1 MPSSTTRR
9 CGGITVRSLGQESG
23 AVVTRDQAAAA
34 VLAAFQA
41 AREAGKPSVDCYRA
55 GVRAWK
61 ELYPDQAPE
70 YAAKQAVAIILAANS
85 ELKIYDKL
93 E

>member
-1 MPSSTTRR
+1 MPSSTKRR
-9 CGGITVRSLGQESG
+9 CAGTVRSFGQESG
-23 AVVTRDQAAAA
+23 AVVTREQAAAA
-34 VLAAFQA
+34 VLAAFHA

-55 GVRAWK
+55 GVQAWK